1 LFLILTA
8 SYSQTLYLE
17 EVSKVSKRTYRYKKT
32 GTNKKLKLDFY
43 RSKRVKG
50 VLPLLIYVYGG
61 GFSGGKRNDDNTVDF
76 AKNMA
81 SRGYAVASI
90 SYRLTMKELGFGC
103 ETKAQDKVNAFNT
116 VSKDISSA
124 VNYLIKK
131 KKKLKINIGK
141 IVLIGSSA
149 GAETVLNLVYV
160 QKNTML
166 PKDFKFAGI
175 ISMAGAITSLDYVTK
190 ESAIPTQLFQG
201 IADELVPYN
210 TAPHHYCKKT
220 DIGYLLL
227 HGSKVIANKLKKIAQ
242 PFYLYTI
249 EKGDHS
255 WSERPMFQGIPE
267 TIDFLYFDVLQKK
280 GRQIE
285 LTI

>member
-1 LFLILTA
+1 
-8 SYSQTLYLE
+8 
-17 EVSKVSKRTYRYKKT
+17 
-32 GTNKKLKLDFY
+32 
-43 RSKRVKG
+43 
-50 VLPLLIYVYGG
+50 
-61 GFSGGKRNDDNTVDF
+61 VDF

-227 HGSKVIANKLKKIAQ
+227 HGSKTIANKLKKIAQ